1 MAASDRLG
9 FVLGLEGIGAVGWMR
24 LRCLGSGVKSRIL
37 GSFGSGYGKAS
48 GLEPISYGMGLFH
61 DFPKH
66 VKIFLYLADSVKFK
80 KKKHFFRRTFQCL
93 LEKTTPSVRLFGF
106 TFTCSRNITYGFQ
119 NYGKFM
125 DSLTMGLY
133 HLIDDL

>member
-1 MAASDRLG
+1 MGASDRLG
-9 FVLGLEGIGAVGWMR
+9 FVLGLEGIRAVGWMR

-66 VKIFLYLADSVKFK
+66 VKIFLYLADSVKLK
-80 KKKHFFRRTFQCL
+80 KKNIFFV
-93 LEKTTPSVRLFGF
+93 ELFSAFLKNPCHRSGYLDLRSLAQE
-106 TFTCSRNITYGFQ
+106 TLPLVSKI
-119 NYGKFM
+119 M

-133 HLIDDL
+133 HLINDL